1 MWACS
6 EASWSSTTYQAWDQS
21 LREHVEKMTG
31 TKRLCISEN
40 GQNPKEGGEGS
51 LLTCLMRLMRMFWGV
66 IPTIISHKLEV
77 EEDDKE
83 QMVKQEEM
91 EVDHRARKVELGGQ
105 MTPEP
110 IGLKCPTN
118 PRRTINT
125 CTSQGHW
132 PLTNYSSVSQHSQ
145 INSNCLSS
153 YQAPCR
159 QHKISHLTHSRSEV
173 ISGKSCQISCDSCSI
188 STNFRIQIQTSFT
201 SPPVLNILNK
211 MWNPNHLAY

>member
-6 EASWSSTTYQAWDQS
+6 KVSLLSTTYQPWDQS

-66 IPTIISHKLEV
+66 IPTIISHELEV

-91 EVDHRARKVELGGQ
+91 EVDHRVRKVELEPLSLLAGDVPLIQGERSTHALPRPLATDKLFQ
-105 MTPEP
+105 CLTTLSNQLKLFVKPSSSLQVQHSCCMKYHIHTQGPKSSLESLVRSHVTAAASPPASEFKPEP
-110 IGLKCPTN
+110 P
-118 PRRTINT
+118 
-125 CTSQGHW
+125 
-132 PLTNYSSVSQHSQ
+132 
-145 INSNCLSS
+145 
-153 YQAPCR
+153 
-159 QHKISHLTHSRSEV
+159 SHLLL
-173 ISGKSCQISCDSCSI
+173 
-188 STNFRIQIQTSFT
+188 F
-201 SPPVLNILNK
+201 
-211 MWNPNHLAY
+211 